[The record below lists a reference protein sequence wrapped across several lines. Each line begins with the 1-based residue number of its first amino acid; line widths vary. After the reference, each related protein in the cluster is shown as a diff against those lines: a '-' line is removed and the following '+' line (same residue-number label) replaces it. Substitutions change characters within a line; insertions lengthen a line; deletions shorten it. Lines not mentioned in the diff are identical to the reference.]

1 MSDELIAGWY
11 PDPRSP
17 AAQWRWW
24 DGQQWTADTAPRADA
39 PPVRPKDWGW
49 DAPPERAAAPSG
61 TSAKA
66 VREPK
71 APREPKAAKAP
82 KAAKVAVEKGES
94 GTTGASWV
102 LAFAPWIYLALVG
115 ALFTAGT
122 YALGNDVT
130 MLPLI
135 AGGAGVIAL
144 IPLVVI
150 AELDGRALRARD
162 LPAPSSLL
170 VIVLAGFLYFIVRAR
185 TLATAGAR
193 SRGPLITFIVVAVIT
208 LLAAAAVALFFASI
222 VAVFA
227 PGSPALG

>member
-1 MSDELIAGWY
+1 MTDAPIEGWY

-17 AAQWRWW
+17 TAQWRWW

-39 PPVRPKDWGW
+39 PPVRAKDWGW
-49 DAPPERAAAPSG
+49 DVPPERAATPAGKP
-61 TSAKA
+61 AKA
-66 VREPK
+66 AREPK
-71 APREPKAAKAP
+71 APREPKQQKA
-82 KAAKVAVEKGES
+82 AVEKGES
-94 GTTGASWV
+94 GSTGASWV

-144 IPLVVI
+144 VPLVVI
-150 AELDGRALRARD
+150 AELDGRALRARE

-185 TLATAGAR
+185 GLATAGAR
-193 SRGPLITFIVVAVIT
+193 SRGPLITYVVVAVIT
-208 LLAAAAVALFFASI
+208 LLAAGAVVLFFASL

-227 PGSPALG
+227 PGSPAVG